1 MKGFEMVLLFD
12 WEPAEALEDGL
23 MCSGYWPVAP
33 QSSECV
39 GESKGGVVG
48 RGVVL

>member
-23 MCSGYWPVAP
+23 MCSGYWPVAL
-33 QSSECV
+33 QSSESV
-39 GESKGGVVG
+39 GDSKGGVVG
-48 RGVVL
+48 RRVVL